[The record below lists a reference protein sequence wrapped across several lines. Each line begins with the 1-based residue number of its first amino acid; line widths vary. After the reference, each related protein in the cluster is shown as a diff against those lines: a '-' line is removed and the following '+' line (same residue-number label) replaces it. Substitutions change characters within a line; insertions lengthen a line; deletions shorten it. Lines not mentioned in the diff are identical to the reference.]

1 MNVQEFRDGADSK
14 LLVWTKI
21 KYTKCNEIQL
31 ITIIIFMSIDL
42 ICVELCHWLYNDVL
56 LCPFVLFCAVLCPVL
71 LCAYRQIYSASVSR
85 TSPSVP
91 SAASVIQARWRTHL
105 SFSQCIAR

>member
-42 ICVELCHWLYNDVL
+42 ICVE
-56 LCPFVLFCAVLCPVL
+56 FICAVLCRFVPCASL
-71 LCAYRQIYSASVSR
+71 RISPDLQCLCFEDVSECAVCGERDPSEVAHSPQFLTMHCSVSFM
-85 TSPSVP
+85 SK
-91 SAASVIQARWRTHL
+91 
-105 SFSQCIAR
+105 